1 MFTKLT
7 YKNQKYSYTKQ
18 KEEKKKKKRRGK
30 GGEEIMEEKTPL
42 SKEKKNHMHI
52 DLTRNMQNIYEE
64 MKNTHKN
71 TKVDLE

>member
-1 MFTKLT
+1 
-7 YKNQKYSYTKQ
+7 
-18 KEEKKKKKRRGK
+18 
-30 GGEEIMEEKTPL
+30 MEEKTPL

>member
-18 KEEKKKKKRRGK
+18 KEEKKKEEWK

-42 SKEKKNHMHI
+42 SKEKKNHMNI
-52 DLTRNMQNIYEE
+52 DLTRNMKNIYEE